1 MKIFQVF
8 ACRELGLGDSIL
20 HADYNID
27 CNSTLALRW
36 IGGSFLVLLWPIG
49 LPACLFFFM
58 YKARHKIMTDDED
71 TVRQF
76 EFVLGDYNKEHWYR
90 EVN

>member
-1 MKIFQVF
+1 
-8 ACRELGLGDSIL
+8 
-20 HADYNID
+20 
-27 CNSTLALRW
+27 
-36 IGGSFLVLLWPIG
+36 VLLWPIG

-58 YKARHKIMTDDED
+58 YKARHKIMMDDED

-76 EFVLGDYNKEHWYR
+76 EFVLGDYNKEHWYW